1 MPKKNYYYLVQH
13 LDIDGDK
20 NPDGFLITKYKI
32 DKNNNR
38 IFLKSKYVN
47 TLLLNKV
54 VDKFQKKL
62 SKKMKGGADSK
73 VNNLDEINQLK
84 EKIKQLELNVQH
96 QQMQKNRQ
104 ANMKNNYRNSYNGDM
119 YDEDNFEVMEQG
131 QINRAMNKNN
141 YGNAYG
147 NNYPPRMII
156 EQPPLANTLLTSF
169 VGGFAGGFG
178 GGLGLGIADSLM
190 GGDE

>member
-62 SKKMKGGADSK
+62 SKKIKGGADSK

-84 EKIKQLELNVQH
+84 EKIKQLELSVEKEKL
-96 QQMQKNRQ
+96 QKNRQ
-104 ANMKNNYRNSYNGDM
+104 ANMKNNYHNSYNGDM
-119 YDEDNFEVMEQG
+119 YGEDNFEVMEQG
-131 QINRAMNKNN
+131 QINRAMSRNNYGNN
-141 YGNAYG
+141 YGNA
-147 NNYPPRMII
+147 YPPRMII
-156 EQPPLANTLLTSF
+156 EQPPLGTTLLSSF

>member
-96 QQMQKNRQ
+96 QKMQKNLQ

-119 YDEDNFEVMEQG
+119 YDEENFEVMEQG

-141 YGNAYG
+141 YGYAYG